1 MFSAKTTQTIYTKI
15 NIIWWQPIKNN
26 RKNYPNMLNFLL
38 YRFLPSTF
46 NLGLSTTVPLFS
58 ENSDPFISFFLNT
71 IINWFSAL
79 FTWFFSRGY
88 FSRFMY
94 RTLGPFISFSS
105 KYILLLSLFWRC
117 EIGTSSSLESS
128 YNCSLIVGRGE
139 IDSLLFP
146 WFTLLETS
154 DDSSALFRSFSVA
167 AAIQGLPALLLCL
180 NWWWQ
185 FGFCISAVVLIGK
198 TYWIWWQWS
207 LIVTWFINYLCSVL
221 GRKLLAIFL
230 RNFYEQ
236 SSNPSTNWNITW
248 KYLVGRTGKEHRS

>member
-1 MFSAKTTQTIYTKI
+1 
-15 NIIWWQPIKNN
+15 
-26 RKNYPNMLNFLL
+26 
-38 YRFLPSTF
+38 
-46 NLGLSTTVPLFS
+46 
-58 ENSDPFISFFLNT
+58 
-71 IINWFSAL
+71 
-79 FTWFFSRGY
+79 
-88 FSRFMY
+88 MY

-105 KYILLLSLFWRC
+105 KYILFLSLFWRC

-167 AAIQGLPALLLCL
+167 AAIQGLPALL
-180 NWWWQ
+180 
-185 FGFCISAVVLIGK
+185 FSAWTDDGNLDFVFRLLYLIGK

-207 LIVTWFINYLCSVL
+207 FIVTWFINYLCSVL